1 MYLAKKE
8 FNLKITTSVSIFVI
22 IMNFLVS
29 DNMHY
34 EVLQLLHQRG
44 KVRLS
49 DNAKLQPFYKKNLK
63 SN

>member
-1 MYLAKKE
+1 
-8 FNLKITTSVSIFVI
+8 
-22 IMNFLVS
+22 MNFLVS
-29 DNMHY
+29 ENMHY
-34 EVLQLLHQRG
+34 AVLQLLHQRG